1 VESVMTSILLWVQMG
16 STLLFALWA
25 LYISLVE
32 HPARISAGPGAG
44 LAQWRPSYA
53 RAAPWQAGAAA
64 LSFLSGLAA
73 SLVSGRWVWG
83 AAGVLIGAA
92 VPFTLLA
99 VMPTNRRLEDP
110 ATPPAE
116 AAALLRQ
123 WGRLHWV
130 RTLLGLL
137 ALLILVVANHR
148 R

>member
-1 VESVMTSILLWVQMG
+1 
-16 STLLFALWA
+16 
-25 LYISLVE
+25 
-32 HPARISAGPGAG
+32 
-44 LAQWRPSYA
+44 
-53 RAAPWQAGAAA
+53 
-64 LSFLSGLAA
+64 
-73 SLVSGRWVWG
+73 
-83 AAGVLIGAA
+83 
-92 VPFTLLA
+92 LLA
-99 VMPTNRRLEDP
+99 VMPTNRRLEAP